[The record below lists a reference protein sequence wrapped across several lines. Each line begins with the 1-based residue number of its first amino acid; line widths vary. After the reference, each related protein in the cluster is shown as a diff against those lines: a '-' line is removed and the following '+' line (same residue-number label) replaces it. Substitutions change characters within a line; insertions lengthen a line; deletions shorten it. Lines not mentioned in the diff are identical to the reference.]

1 MHLNI
6 RGTKHPIRPGITV
19 IGSDKNERYNTI
31 LLQDGSICPKH
42 ASLRFDVAS
51 NKVEILDLC
60 SERGVTVDQ
69 KPIAPLSWI
78 EITSQ
83 NKLQL
88 GSVLVGVESE
98 ESKNDDASFLHGE
111 DEEDIIDCSL
121 EETQPLQGSR
131 KISPTAVILGTSGK
145 PSSSTVIE
153 TKATVHRPASS
164 LSIDDGRR
172 SSFLVP
178 ETQQLE
184 ESRLCEVPDKTAV
197 PAVGGGG
204 PNELDDDDDS
214 FFIPET
220 QQPED
225 ELDRMSEIIEPIL
238 PAATEAP
245 VERTAAEE
253 EYFQMTANDDDN
265 SNDVMFNNKYVQ
277 ESQNLMQNIDESY
290 KHDVVEPRTS
300 ILPERSVDSISFQ
313 EHRNT
318 TMDMSAMVWNESR
331 KESEKAAKSGGD
343 KAVTMPIASS
353 VPDKVDDRSVTPDLN
368 FDDDP
373 LKTVETRSSVT
384 PDIQFKDGPE
394 ATRSAETPKLGFDEP
409 ENEEISLNQE
419 GCFKQPNDVSTESA
433 KEANVSH
440 VENIYEME
448 TQPFRV
454 EDAYDLLTQPLHL
467 LPAAKSGSAGSHNR
481 TSNQKEQKRELEPYD
496 LQTQPL
502 IIERKPSFVKSMSLT
517 ARSKSKQ
524 SPEIDYASMPTQ
536 PETPPEF
543 ASNSNRSSYGT
554 RRSAEKAAKSL
565 NFGGNA
571 KPSLAGRSKNAAA
584 KSPTPDIDYADLP
597 TQPETPPEPA
607 LRSGI
612 IDRMPSSTSAIQID
626 DDDLLTQPLSP
637 PKAMLDTPAVD
648 RDCVRKVNT
657 SASRNPYNLDTE
669 PLSLSPYGGKEKWEK
684 KKKLFVKLED
694 IKKSRRISKS
704 CENPYFMSTQPM
716 PKAAAENAYD
726 LDTQLLP
733 ENVTLPE
740 GEVSQFNPQINST
753 TVQQQRGK
761 LSIQQQQQAM
771 EVSPSTSNKENR
783 TADAD
788 RTTDDSSGT
797 DDEFGLSDTIPI
809 GALFNRKPVNVAT
822 AARELPV
829 KSKFKVPLSR
839 TETAAT
845 PKAKLHRKRHSV
857 EMSEFLTPE
866 HPGVYLPKVECIR
879 SVSDRIATSSSLA
892 SKSKPTY
899 HFNDSSSSSSE
910 DESVRNVFKK
920 TNVSVV
926 LEKELE
932 KVRVDGVLKKQ
943 EKRTARQLQIRSD
956 DDQSETGESKAG
968 GDRSDKKPALR
979 DAEPLERKSSRRRE
993 MEKAKSSEVEK
1004 KSSRTAGKR
1013 EEEKEAKAKG
1023 KDAESAERKSS
1034 SRRSEMEQDKGVEGE
1049 TKYKR
1054 TTDRKEEKQDR
1065 HKKSEKLSTI
1075 LENDR
1080 RERRPEKEKELK
1092 EKPSS
1097 RRREEEKEKDSDIAK
1112 KAKRTT
1118 TTDKKEHKDDNKK
1131 SRQSEK
1137 LGERS
1142 DTRASAERAK
1152 PSDDDRVR
1160 VSKRIRHKA
1169 YKMKLLE
1176 ESVDYQLEAEDA
1188 AAATDA
1194 RSTRT
1199 TRKRKDQT
1207 STDREE
1213 PIARISESKRPKS
1226 GHRQR
1231 SSSTSSTVAPEA
1243 GRRDRLQSTASDT
1256 RKKVV
1261 EIAADLVVGH
1271 GVTSGGSSGGDG
1283 LLGNVSVTSS
1293 TASDDSAVAG
1303 RSIRPRLI
1311 FTRMSPEPYRK
1322 CIARAGGKIVDI
1334 PELATILVTDRIIR
1348 TYKFLCA
1355 VAKGIPIVGQSYL
1368 DALQRSEANEQ
1379 INPWDHILSDPDTE
1393 KRYKFRLR
1401 DTLLKAR
1408 KHKLFEDYTVFVT
1421 ASTKPPPSELFLIL
1435 TCAGAKASK
1444 HCNQPS
1450 VAGGKAFVIS
1460 DPADAA
1466 SWARYRERL
1475 PGIEIVS
1482 AEGFMLSI
1490 MQHSKNFQKHH
1501 LM

>member
-19 IGSDKNERYNTI
+19 IGSEKNARYNTI

-42 ASLRFDVAS
+42 ASIRFDVAS

-60 SERGVTVDQ
+60 SERG
-69 KPIAPLSWI
+69 
-78 EITSQ
+78 
-83 NKLQL
+83 
-88 GSVLVGVESE
+88 
-98 ESKNDDASFLHGE
+98 
-111 DEEDIIDCSL
+111 
-121 EETQPLQGSR
+121 
-131 KISPTAVILGTSGK
+131 
-145 PSSSTVIE
+145 
-153 TKATVHRPASS
+153 
-164 LSIDDGRR
+164 
-172 SSFLVP
+172 
-178 ETQQLE
+178 LE
-184 ESRLCEVPDKTAV
+184 ESRLCEVPDKTVV

-204 PNELDDDDDS
+204 PPANELDDDDDS

-238 PAATEAP
+238 PSATEAP

-265 SNDVMFNNKYVQ
+265 SNDAMFNNKYVQ
-277 ESQNLMQNIDESY
+277 ESQNLMQNFDESY
-290 KHDVVEPRTS
+290 KHDVVGPRTS
-300 ILPERSVDSISFQ
+300 IVPERSVDSISFQ

-318 TMDMSAMVWNESR
+318 TMDMSAMVWNESK
-331 KESEKAAKSGGD
+331 KESEKAAKSVGD
-343 KAVTMPIASS
+343 KVVTMPIASS
-353 VPDKVDDRSVTPDLN
+353 VPDKVDDRSVTPELN
-368 FDDDP
+368 FDDDA

-394 ATRSAETPKLGFDEP
+394 ATRSAETPELGFDEP

-419 GCFKQPNDVSTESA
+419 GCFKLPNDVSTESV
-433 KEANVSH
+433 KEANVSR

-467 LPAAKSGSAGSHNR
+467 LPSVKSGSAGSHNR

-502 IIERKPSFVKSMSLT
+502 ILERKPSIVKSMSLT

-524 SPEIDYASMPTQ
+524 SPEIDYANMPTQ

-543 ASNSNRSSYGT
+543 ASNSNCSSYGT
-554 RRSAEKAAKSL
+554 RRFAEKAAKL
-565 NFGGNA
+565 LTFFGTA
-571 KPSLAGRSKNAAA
+571 KHSPAGKSKNAAA
-584 KSPTPDIDYADLP
+584 KSPTPGIDYADLP
-597 TQPETPPEPA
+597 TQPETPPEPV
-607 LRSGI
+607 LRSDI

-637 PKAMLDTPAVD
+637 PKAMLDTPAMD
-648 RDCVRKVNT
+648 RDCDRMVKT

-669 PLSLSPYGGKEKWEK
+669 PLSISPYGEKEKLE

-694 IKKSRRISKS
+694 IQKSRRISKPY
-704 CENPYFMSTQPM
+704 ENPYFMSTQPM

-726 LDTQLLP
+726 IDTQLLP

-761 LSIQQQQQAM
+761 LSIQQQQQQAL
-771 EVSPSTSNKENR
+771 EISPSTSNKENH
-783 TADAD
+783 TADTD

-797 DDEFGLSDTIPI
+797 DDEFGLSETIPI
-809 GALFNRKPVNVAT
+809 GTLFNRKPANVAT

-892 SKSKPTY
+892 GKSKPAY

-932 KVRVDGVLKKQ
+932 KVRVDGVLKK
-943 EKRTARQLQIRSD
+943 EEERTARQLQIRSD
-956 DDQSETGESKAG
+956 DNQSETSESKALG
-968 GDRSDKKPALR
+968 ECSDKKPAFTSVQQR
-979 DAEPLERKSSRRRE
+979 TEVQVKEHDAEPSERKLSRRRE

-1013 EEEKEAKAKG
+1013 EEEKEAKVKG
-1023 KDAESAERKSS
+1023 KDAEFVERTSS
-1034 SRRSEMEQDKGVEGE
+1034 SRRREMEKDKCVEGE
-1049 TKYKR
+1049 TKSKR
-1054 TTDRKEEKQDR
+1054 TTGRKEEKQYR
-1065 HKKSEKLSTI
+1065 HKKSEIQSTI

-1080 RERRPEKEKELK
+1080 QERRPVSSGKEKEKELK
-1092 EKPSS
+1092 EKKSS
-1097 RRREEEKEKDSDIAK
+1097 RRREEEKEKDSEIAK

-1160 VSKRIRHKA
+1160 VSTRIRHKT

-1188 AAATDA
+1188 AATTDA

-1207 STDREE
+1207 STEREE

-1226 GHRQR
+1226 GHHQH
-1231 SSSTSSTVAPEA
+1231 SSSSSSTVAPEV
-1243 GRRDRLQSTASDT
+1243 GRRDRLRSTASDT

-1261 EIAADLVVGH
+1261 ETAAHLDVGH
-1271 GVTSGGSSGGDG
+1271 GVTSGGASCGDG

-1322 CIARAGGKIVDI
+1322 CIARAGGKLVDI

-1393 KRYKFRLR
+1393 MRYKFRLR